1 MYNNLTETSNLLS
14 IFMKITFH
22 YKLSNSAQR
31 KIFSRFLIIFG
42 QFGKK
47 KKNLAKWE
55 KLCSGHLLNWKI
67 SLFLS
72 YWTMIDVMQTRMNCV
87 LVTVYCVSVWIH
99 SYQFLFYIEPILKT
113 SSRISTETRSSKYTS
128 SYFWC
133 SSLQRTICRLL
144 FLIWCLDQDILAS
157 HEWNFAELTS
167 LKKWTS
173 MFLAK

>member
-1 MYNNLTETSNLLS
+1 MNFESSLN
-14 IFMKITFH
+14 FH
-22 YKLSNSAQR
+22 ENYFSLQTQQQCAAQD
-31 KIFSRFLIIFG
+31 FL
-42 QFGKK
+42 
-47 KKNLAKWE
+47 
-55 KLCSGHLLNWKI
+55 KI
-67 SLFLS
+67 SYHFWS
-72 YWTMIDVMQTRMNCV
+72 IWKKEEKSGKMREIV
-87 LVTVYCVSVWIH
+87 LRSSFELKNKPLPLILDYDWCNANQDELCISLDSH
-99 SYQFLFYIEPILKT
+99 QFLFYIEPILKT

-144 FLIWCLDQDILAS
+144 FLIWSLDQDILAS

>member
-1 MYNNLTETSNLLS
+1 MYNNLAWTSNLLS

-47 KKNLAKWE
+47 KKNRSSFELKNKPLRLILDYDWCNANQDE
-55 KLCSGHLLNWKI
+55 LCI
-67 SLFLS
+67 SLDS
-72 YWTMIDVMQTRMNCV
+72 
-87 LVTVYCVSVWIH
+87 H
-99 SYQFLFYIEPILKT
+99 QFLFYIEPILKT

-133 SSLQRTICRLL
+133 SSLQRTISHCNRWMGTDLL
-144 FLIWCLDQDILAS
+144 RIYSPHYIFR
-157 HEWNFAELTS
+157 HVV
-167 LKKWTS
+167 
-173 MFLAK
+173 